1 MLVFTSPQQQSVM
14 DITITLL
21 NGDSHLLPVAPGTTV
36 GSLKDLLSESS
47 QLSPESQKLFYDND
61 GEKIILDNPLT
72 SLSEY
77 GVPPGANIFVLAK
90 EPKNLQVFLKT
101 LNGETQTY
109 TVSPGETVAGFKI
122 KVRQRV
128 KMAEDQQRLMH
139 ESQQMDVGSRT
150 LKSYN
155 VREGSTIYLNG
166 RLRGG

>member
-1 MLVFTSPQQQSVM
+1 M
-14 DITITLL
+14 DIKITLL
-21 NGDSHLLPVAPGTTV
+21 NGESHLLPVAPGTTV